1 MASKIKVDQIEGQ
14 SGTTVTLPSG
24 QTLDLSSGSVTLPNN
39 AVDLA
44 SAKVTGTL
52 GSSNLPTI
60 PVTKGGTGLTSL
72 GSAGQV
78 VKVNSGASALEF
90 GAAGVSG
97 KVLQFKHV
105 IDATNRSTTSST
117 YTTASSG
124 LTLTVT
130 PSATSSKIFMMASFT
145 GGYNA
150 QNNRANYSFHRNIS
164 GGAQQTELAYS
175 ASGFGSYEVRDGFSN
190 EMPMTFNYVDSPNT
204 TSAVTYYVVMK
215 AEGGNTS
222 YLGNSGATGHMFL
235 MELDGS

>member
-90 GAAGVSG
+90 GAAGASG

-105 IDATNRSTTSST
+105 IDATNRSTTSAS

-145 GGYNA
+145 GGYSS

-175 ASGFGSYEVRDGFSN
+175 AAGFGSFEVRDGYSN

-204 TSAVTYYVVMK
+204 TSAITYYVVMK

-222 YLGNSGATGHMFL
+222 YMGNQGATGHMFL